1 MPEDSQS
8 LKIDLAATEVME
20 ASGHRQSWCLQEV
33 LHFMRS
39 RWEWLAGS
47 HHCQELLEELLAE
60 IVGRTAA
67 TNEEMAG

>member
-20 ASGHRQSWCLQEV
+20 ASGRRQSRCLQEV
-33 LHFMRS
+33 LHFMSS

-47 HHCQELLEELLAE
+47 HHCQELLEELPE